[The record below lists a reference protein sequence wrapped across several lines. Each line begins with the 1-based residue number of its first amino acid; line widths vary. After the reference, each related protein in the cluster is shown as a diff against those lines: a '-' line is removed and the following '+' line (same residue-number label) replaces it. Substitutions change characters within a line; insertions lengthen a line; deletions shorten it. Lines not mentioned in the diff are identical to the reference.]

1 MYIDL
6 IVFVILI
13 ILVIYFFRRFSSF
26 VYLVCSIDLLF
37 RLLHFLGD
45 NLKVPELKSLIDKF
59 IPSDVVGMISNY
71 FGTGG
76 ILYTILLWAMFIL
89 YCILLFYIVRILIK
103 RK

>member
-45 NLKVPELKSLIDKF
+45 NLHVPELQSLIDKY
-59 IPSDVVGMISNY
+59 IPTDVVGMISNY
-71 FGTGG
+71 FGTNG
-76 ILYTILLWAMFIL
+76 ILYTIILWAMFIL
-89 YCILLFYIVRILIK
+89 YCILLFYIVRILFR

>member
-13 ILVIYFFRRFSSF
+13 ILVVYFFRRFSSF

-45 NLKVPELKSLIDKF
+45 NLGISDVNALIDKY
-59 IPSDVVGMISNY
+59 IPTDVVGMISNY
-71 FGTGG
+71 FGTSG
-76 ILYTILLWAMFIL
+76 ILYTIILWAMFIL
-89 YCILLFYIVRILIK
+89 YCILLFYIVRILFR

>member
-26 VYLVCSIDLLF
+26 VYLVCAVDILF

-45 NLKVPELKSLIDKF
+45 NLKLEDVNALIDKY
-59 IPSDVVGMISNY
+59 IPTDVVGMISNS
-71 FGTGG
+71 FGTNG
-76 ILYTILLWAMFIL
+76 ILYTIILWAMFVL
-89 YCILLFYIVRILIK
+89 YCILLFYIVRILFR

>member
-26 VYLVCSIDLLF
+26 VYLVCAVDILF

-45 NLKVPELKSLIDKF
+45 NLKLEDVNALIDKY
-59 IPSDVVGMISNY
+59 IPTDVVGMISNY
-71 FGTGG
+71 FGTSG
-76 ILYTILLWAMFIL
+76 ILYTIILWAMFIL
-89 YCILLFYIVRILIK
+89 YCILLFFIFKILFR

>member
-26 VYLVCSIDLLF
+26 VYLVCAIDLLF

-45 NLKVPELKSLIDKF
+45 NLGVPELDTLIDKYV
-59 IPSDVVGMISNY
+59 PTNVVGMISNY
-71 FGTGG
+71 FGTTG
-76 ILYTILLWAMFIL
+76 IIYTIILWAMFIL
-89 YCILLFYIVRILIK
+89 YCILVFYIIRILFR

>member
-13 ILVIYFFRRFSSF
+13 ILVIYFFRRYSSF

-45 NLKVPELKSLIDKF
+45 NLKVPELKTLIDKF

-76 ILYTILLWAMFIL
+76 ILYYIILWAMFIL

>member
-6 IVFVILI
+6 IVFVVLI

-26 VYLVCSIDLLF
+26 VYLVCAVDILF

-45 NLKVPELKSLIDKF
+45 NLKLEDVNALIDKY
-59 IPSDVVGMISNY
+59 IPTDVVGMISNY
-71 FGTGG
+71 FGTSG
-76 ILYTILLWAMFIL
+76 ILYTIILWAMFIL
-89 YCILLFYIVRILIK
+89 YCILLFYIVRILFR

>member
-26 VYLVCSIDLLF
+26 VYLVCSVDLLF

-45 NLKVPELKSLIDKF
+45 NLKVPELQSLIDKY
-59 IPSDVVGMISNY
+59 IPTDVVGMISNY
-71 FGTGG
+71 FGTSG
-76 ILYTILLWAMFIL
+76 ILYYIILWAMFIL
-89 YCILLFYIVRILIK
+89 YCILLFYIIRILIK

>member
-26 VYLVCSIDLLF
+26 VYLVCAVDILF

-45 NLKVPELKSLIDKF
+45 NLKLEDVNALIDKY
-59 IPSDVVGMISNY
+59 IPTDVIGMISNY
-71 FGTGG
+71 FGTNG
-76 ILYTILLWAMFIL
+76 ILYTIILWAMFIL
-89 YCILLFYIVRILIK
+89 YCILLFYIVRILFR

>member
-45 NLKVPELKSLIDKF
+45 NLKVPELKTLIDKF

-76 ILYTILLWAMFIL
+76 VLYTILLWAMFIL

>member
-45 NLKVPELKSLIDKF
+45 NLKVPELKALIDKF

-89 YCILLFYIVRILIK
+89 YCILLFYIVRILVK